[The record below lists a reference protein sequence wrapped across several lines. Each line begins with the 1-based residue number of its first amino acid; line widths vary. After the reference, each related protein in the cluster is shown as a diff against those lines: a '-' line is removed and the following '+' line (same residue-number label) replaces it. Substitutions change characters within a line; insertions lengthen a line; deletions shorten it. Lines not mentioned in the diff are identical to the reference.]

1 MMNLYIPVLCNT
13 NKQYICYEKQI
24 SQVLLIKYYSEVTEH
39 GNTKFGS
46 PSRSDMFVLTGTTL
60 QKQYAVN
67 YPYDLN
73 H

>member
-39 GNTKFGS
+39 GNTNLGH
-46 PSRSDMFVLTGTTL
+46 RLGLTCL
-60 QKQYAVN
+60 F
-67 YPYDLN
+67 
-73 H
+73 

>member
-46 PSRSDMFVLTGTTL
+46 PEQRYRNNMQSNLNVL
-60 QKQYAVN
+60 

>member
-13 NKQYICYEKQI
+13 NKQCYEKQI
-24 SQVLLIKYYSEVTEH
+24 SQVLLNQILFTVTEH

-60 QKQYAVN
+60 QRQYAVKFKCS
-67 YPYDLN
+67 LSL
-73 H
+73 